1 VTSLGTERE
10 QRIRWR
16 HRLPRSGPVDR
27 HGALLDAA
35 RGRRV
40 VHVGFVDELAA
51 SKLAQG
57 VWLHS
62 RLADAA
68 DSLVGLD
75 ADEEGVSW
83 ARGQGFEA
91 HVVDAQSPARVEY
104 LDRYCDPGSLFS
116 GFNRISGAYRPQE
129 MLSVQVGDAMVRA
142 VNALGQGPACG
153 EALSFAVVTGDNC
166 DNCQYNELRWYIDLL
181 DGVAVRP
188 DSGDPDRWEGV
199 ADSVHFHYDVHYW
212 HPDGTP
218 PGHPDDLPRARWG
231 FPTAPGLLDV
241 ARQSV
246 PVEGLSLPWYAVYG
260 NHDALVQGNLPHL
273 PELDHVATGDEKVV
287 ELPDVVDAARL
298 AGDFLRG
305 DPSVLRD
312 LTRGLA
318 VKVTPDANRRF
329 VDRRQVVGEHFT
341 TGGQPDGHGYT
352 ADNVAAGTA
361 YYGFD
366 AGIVRCLVLDTVDAY
381 GGANGSL
388 DTTQLGWLERELLA
402 GHRRYLDPNGAVA
415 ESAGTDRL
423 FVVFSHH
430 TIGTM
435 DNWLA
440 PPGSRRVLGHTV
452 RDLLLRFPNVV
463 LWVNGHTHINGIA
476 PYARAPD
483 AAVPGGFFQVTTASL
498 IDWPQ
503 QARLVEVVDNTDSTL
518 SVFCTIVDTA
528 APPSYRWPTS
538 DPLTLAALSRELAGN
553 DWQARARPIPSV
565 DGRRGAPTDRN
576 VELVVPAPFPLPP
589 RPTATPPRCARRRK
603 R

>member
-1 VTSLGTERE
+1 MFWRRHDKPAPAAPSPVVPVAVSDVRPVAAAGTTLANTLPLGSAGPDGYRPIVVGPGEPYLR
-10 QRIRWR
+10 
-16 HRLPRSGPVDR
+16 RLDLMPAPPAAAANRRPVL
-27 HGALLDAA
+27 AF
-35 RGRRV
+35 
-40 VHVGFVDELAA
+40 VHLTDI
-51 SKLAQG
+51 
-57 VWLHS
+57 
-62 RLADAA
+62 
-68 DSLVGLD
+68 
-75 ADEEGVSW
+75 
-83 ARGQGFEA
+83 

-116 GFNRISGAYRPQE
+116 GFNRISGSYRPQE

-142 VNALGQGPACG
+142 VNALGRGPACG

-181 DGVAVRP
+181 DGAAVRP
-188 DSGDPDRWEGV
+188 DSGDPNRWEGV
-199 ADSVHFHYDVHYW
+199 ADSVDFHYDVHYW

-218 PGHPDDLPRARWG
+218 PGHPDDLPRTRWG

-273 PELDHVATGDEKVV
+273 PDLDHVATGDEKVV

-305 DPSVLRD
+305 DPAVLRD

-366 AGIVRCLVLDTVDAY
+366 AGIVRCLVLDTVDGY

-423 FVVFSHH
+423 FVLFSHH

-463 LWVNGHTHINGIA
+463 LWVNGHTHINGVA

-528 APPSYRWPTS
+528 APPSYRWPAS

-576 VELVVPAPFPLPP
+576 VELVVPAPFPLP
-589 RPTATPPRCARRRK
+589 R
-603 R
+603 